1 MTEDEKALLA
11 ITEDTQKDKYL
22 TFAVG
27 DEMYGIDIKA
37 VIEIIGILPIT
48 SIPETPEYLRGIIN
62 LRGKIIPIVD
72 MRLRFEKEFLPYHD
86 RTCVIVVDMTDV
98 TVGVIVDS
106 VAEVLTIPEDSVVL
120 PPKLKAAHNRCIS
133 GIGKSGENGEK
144 ATMLLDWQKLFSE
157 EDTEIMADM
166 MADN

>member
-1 MTEDEKALLA
+1 
-11 ITEDTQKDKYL
+11 
-22 TFAVG
+22 
-27 DEMYGIDIKA
+27 
-37 VIEIIGILPIT
+37 
-48 SIPETPEYLRGIIN
+48 
-62 LRGKIIPIVD
+62 

>member
-72 MRLRFEKEFLPYHD
+72 MRLRFQKEFLPYHD
-86 RTCVIVVDMTDV
+86 RTCVIVVDMIDV
-98 TVGVIVDS
+98 VVGVIVDS
-106 VAEVLTIPEDSVVL
+106 VAEVLTIPEYSVVL

-157 EDTEIMADM
+157 EETEIMADI

>member
-1 MTEDEKALLA
+1 MPDEEKSMLA
-11 ITEDTQKDKYL
+11 INEDTQKDKYL

-37 VIEIIGILPIT
+37 VIEIIGIQPIT
-48 SIPETPEYLRGIIN
+48 SVPETPEYLRGIIN

-72 MRLRFEKEFLPYHD
+72 MRLRFQKEFLPYHD
-86 RTCVIVVDMTDV
+86 RTCVIVVDMIDV
-98 TVGVIVDS
+98 MVGIIVDS

-120 PPKLKAAHNRCIS
+120 PPKLKAAQNKCIR

-144 ATMLLDWQKLFSE
+144 ATLLLDWQKLFSD
-157 EDTEIMADM
+157 EDAEMMADM
-166 MADN
+166 SVDN

>member
-72 MRLRFEKEFLPYHD
+72 MRLRFQKEFLPYHD
-86 RTCVIVVDMTDV
+86 RTCVIVVDMIDIM
-98 TVGVIVDS
+98 VGVIVDS
-106 VAEVLTIPEDSVVL
+106 VAEVLTIPEGSVVL

-133 GIGKSGENGEK
+133 GIGKSGDNGEK

-157 EDTEIMADM
+157 EETEIMADI

>member
-48 SIPETPEYLRGIIN
+48 SIPETPEYLRG
-62 LRGKIIPIVD
+62 
-72 MRLRFEKEFLPYHD
+72 
-86 RTCVIVVDMTDV
+86 
-98 TVGVIVDS
+98 
-106 VAEVLTIPEDSVVL
+106 
-120 PPKLKAAHNRCIS
+120 
-133 GIGKSGENGEK
+133 
-144 ATMLLDWQKLFSE
+144 
-157 EDTEIMADM
+157 
-166 MADN
+166 

>member
-11 ITEDTQKDKYL
+11 ITEDTQKDKYF

-37 VIEIIGILPIT
+37 VTEIIGIQPIT
-48 SIPETPEYLRGIIN
+48 SIPETPEYLRGIFN

-72 MRLRFEKEFLPYHD
+72 MRLRFQKEFLPYHD
-86 RTCVIVVDMTDV
+86 RTCVIVVDMVDFM
-98 TVGVIVDS
+98 VGIIVDS
-106 VAEVLTIPEDSVVL
+106 VAEVLTIPEYSVVL
-120 PPKLKAAHNRCIS
+120 PPKLKAAKNHCIK

-144 ATMLLDWQKLFSE
+144 ATMLLDWHKLFSE